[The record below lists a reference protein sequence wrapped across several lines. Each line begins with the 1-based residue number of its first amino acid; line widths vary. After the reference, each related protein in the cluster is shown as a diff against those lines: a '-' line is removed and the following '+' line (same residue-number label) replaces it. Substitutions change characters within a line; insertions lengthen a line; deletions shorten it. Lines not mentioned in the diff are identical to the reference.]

1 MELFGVGIPELGL
14 VLLIAL
20 VIVGPQR
27 FPEVARQIAQWIRTA
42 RSFTDAV
49 MQDVRAAVDEI
60 EQEVTA
66 ANDGVNP
73 IRELQELR
81 KELGTAAQD
90 ATSTVSEAATLPP
103 EPISDQWAA
112 VTETRATDAVPD
124 PAAEPAADPEVA
136 VTSTVGSAEVATAE
150 VAAVPASEP
159 APAATVT
166 PPNPVESRRADA

>member
-14 VLLIAL
+14 VMLIAL

-27 FPEVARQIAQWIRTA
+27 FPEVARQIAQWVRTA

-60 EQEVTA
+60 EHEVTA

-81 KELGTAAQD
+81 KELGTAAND
-90 ATSTVSEAATLPP
+90 ATSTVTEASTLPP
-103 EPISDQWAA
+103 LNDEWAA
-112 VTETRATDAVPD
+112 VAETRATDAVLD
-124 PAAEPAADPEVA
+124 PAPEAEAAPVEV
-136 VTSTVGSAEVATAE
+136 TPQAT
-150 VAAVPASEP
+150 PEP
-159 APAATVT
+159 APAATASEPTTVQPAT
-166 PPNPVESRRADA
+166 AQPTAVEGRRADA

>member
-14 VLLIAL
+14 VMLIAL

-27 FPEVARQIAQWIRTA
+27 FPEVARQIARWVRTA

-81 KELGTAAQD
+81 KELAAAASD
-90 ATSTVSEAATLPP
+90 ATATVTEASTLPP
-103 EPISDQWAA
+103 LNDEWAA
-112 VTETRATDAVPD
+112 VAETRATDAVLD
-124 PAAEPAADPEVA
+124 ETSDSAPAQVAEPTPEPNPEPA
-136 VTSTVGSAEVATAE
+136 GPSTVQPTIAEG
-150 VAAVPASEP
+150 
-159 APAATVT
+159 
-166 PPNPVESRRADA
+166 RKADA

>member
-14 VLLIAL
+14 VMLIAL

-27 FPEVARQIAQWIRTA
+27 FPEVARQIAHWVRTA

-81 KELGTAAQD
+81 KELGTAASD
-90 ATSTVSEAATLPP
+90 ATSTVTEASTLPP
-103 EPISDQWAA
+103 LNDEWAA
-112 VTETRATDAVPD
+112 VAETRATDAVLDDTP
-124 PAAEPAADPEVA
+124 EP
-136 VTSTVGSAEVATAE
+136 VAT
-150 VAAVPASEP
+150 VPVETAPETTPEP
-159 APAATVT
+159 APAAIAVEPTSVQPTTAQPTTV
-166 PPNPVESRRADA
+166 EGRRADA